1 MKLNNKFNT
10 LFKVI
15 NVYLDLCLESI
26 DSKSLIN
33 ACTACPFREFKDEAL
48 TCASLKLTEKV
59 FEVIPFITKSK
70 RKINN
75 ENSTY
80 FNESTA
86 HH

>member
-1 MKLNNKFNT
+1 MKMNNKFNT
-10 LFKVI
+10 LFEVI

-70 RKINN
+70 RKKIKK
-75 ENSTY
+75 
-80 FNESTA
+80 
-86 HH
+86 

>member
-10 LFKVI
+10 LFEVI

-33 ACTACPFREFKDEAL
+33 ACTACPFREFKDEAM

-70 RKINN
+70 RKKKK
-75 ENSTY
+75 
-80 FNESTA
+80 
-86 HH
+86 